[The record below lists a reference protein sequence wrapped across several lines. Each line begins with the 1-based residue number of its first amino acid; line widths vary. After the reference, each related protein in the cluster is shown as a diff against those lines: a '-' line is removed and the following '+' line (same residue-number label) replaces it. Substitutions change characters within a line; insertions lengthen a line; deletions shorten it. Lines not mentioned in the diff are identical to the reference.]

1 MRYISKHIT
10 WDEAVRS
17 KTAEKHE
24 IENIP
29 NENQIQEMKKL
40 AKNIFE
46 PLREWAGHPIRV
58 NSFYR
63 SPELCVKIKSKPTS
77 QHTKGQAIDI
87 DSLGNKENADLF
99 NYVKDN
105 LNFDQLIW
113 EYGDDQ
119 NPDWIH
125 ISYVS
130 ESANR
135 GNVLKAIKNNRKT
148 QYIYLTDAKKEV

>member
-1 MRYISKHIT
+1 MRYISKHIS
-10 WDEAVRS
+10 WSEAVKS

-24 IENIP
+24 IENTP

-58 NSFYR
+58 NSFFR
-63 SPELCVKIKSKPTS
+63 SPELCLKLKSKATS

-87 DSLGNKENADLF
+87 DSLGNKSNAELF
-99 NYVKDN
+99 NYIKDN
-105 LNFDQLIW
+105 LSFDQLIW
-113 EYGDDQ
+113 EFGDDE

-125 ISYVS
+125 VS
-130 ESANR
+130 FVNENTNR
-135 GNVLKAIKNNRKT
+135 GNILKAIKDNKKT
-148 QYIYLTDAKKEV
+148 KYVFYNAEKEV